1 MKLGTRDRTEEEE
14 LKVRESF
21 ERRGGREREKR
32 WQGLG
37 IHKKKAN
44 SNGVIT
50 KVR

>member
-1 MKLGTRDRTEEEE
+1 MKLGTRDRRGEEE

-37 IHKKKAN
+37 IHKKSK
-44 SNGVIT
+44 SNGVMT